1 MKIFTLNAWL
11 LPPPLAKDNRERV
24 RSIIQMIKKF
34 GPDVVCLQEVWLR
47 AYVRQ
52 IKSALSA
59 YSFRTTTD
67 QFLFNRSGL
76 LVGSRKPIK
85 NYRADTFL
93 DSREHNLGEKIAG
106 KGWQLASI
114 SGYTILHTHL
124 YASEGEGYQ
133 MTKAQLQQ
141 LEALSTP
148 EDTILVGDLNLPR
161 EAFRESAQTFTC
173 PEETEH
179 TIVPDNPYAS
189 ARLNTSSDAKWSYI
203 TPKKGSDITI
213 NTEVIKEPIV
223 SDHFALA
230 GKAEKL

>member
-1 MKIFTLNAWL
+1 MKIFTLNTWL

-24 RSIIQMIKKF
+24 RNIIQMIERVD
-34 GPDVVCLQEVWLR
+34 PDVVCLQEVWLR

-76 LVGSRKPIK
+76 LVGSRKPIT
-85 NYRADTFL
+85 NYRADTFP
-93 DSREHNLGEKIAG
+93 DSKEHNLEEKIAG

-114 SGYTILHTHL
+114 SGYTVLHTHL
-124 YASEGEGYQ
+124 YASKDKDYR

-141 LEALSTP
+141 LEALTTP
-148 EDTILVGDLNLPR
+148 EDTILVGDLNLSR
-161 EAFRESAQTFTC
+161 EAFCESVQTFVC

-189 ARLNTSSDAKWSYI
+189 ARLNAPSDAKWSYI
-203 TPKKGSDITI
+203 TPKKGSDLTI
-213 NTEVIKEPIV
+213 NTEIIKELVV